1 MRISGTCVRKYSQSL
16 MKVPMD
22 GMPQHLR
29 GVGQGDEGTGAVV
42 RVRCLHVLG
51 WIAWRRDAA
60 QEAGPHDKRAGEGLG
75 V

>member
-1 MRISGTCVRKYSQSL
+1 
-16 MKVPMD
+16 MD